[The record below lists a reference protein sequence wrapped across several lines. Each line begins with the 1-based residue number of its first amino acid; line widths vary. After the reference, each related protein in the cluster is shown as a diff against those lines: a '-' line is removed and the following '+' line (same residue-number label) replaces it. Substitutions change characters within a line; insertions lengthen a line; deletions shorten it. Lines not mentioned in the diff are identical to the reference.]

1 MLYLKKT
8 LSNHDERNGLMDKQI
23 DGVLLTKEE
32 IHKKVI
38 ELAAT
43 IQKDYDDV
51 EDLILIGVLK
61 GANIFMGD
69 LMREIDLPMR
79 IDFMAVSSYGHS
91 TESSGVVR
99 ILKDLDIEIE
109 DKHVL
114 IIEDIVDTGLTLKY
128 LTDNLKSRVP
138 ASLKV
143 CALLDKPSRRKCDV
157 IVDYVGF
164 EIPDRFIVGY
174 GIDYAERFRNL
185 PYIATVAD

>member
-1 MLYLKKT
+1 
-8 LSNHDERNGLMDKQI
+8 MDKQL
-23 DGVLLTKEE
+23 DGVLISREE
-32 IHKKVI
+32 ISQKVK
-38 ELAAT
+38 ELASIIET
-43 IQKDYDDV
+43 DYDGVD
-51 EDLILIGVLK
+51 DLILIGVLK

-69 LMREIDLPMR
+69 LMREMDLPIR

-109 DKHVL
+109 NRHVL
-114 IIEDIVDTGLTLKY
+114 VIEDIVDTGLTLKY
-128 LTDNLKSRVP
+128 LTDNLKSRAP

-143 CALLDKPSRRKCDV
+143 CALLDKPTRRNCDLM
-157 IVDYVGF
+157 VDYVGF

-185 PYIATVAD
+185 PYIATVADQ